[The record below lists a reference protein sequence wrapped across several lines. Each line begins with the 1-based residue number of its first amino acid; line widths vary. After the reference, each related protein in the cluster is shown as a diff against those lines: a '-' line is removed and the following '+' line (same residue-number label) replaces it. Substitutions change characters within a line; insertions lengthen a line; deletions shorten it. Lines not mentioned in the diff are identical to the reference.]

1 MSYNC
6 KLEYLWLDGYK
17 TSNLRSK
24 TKYVNLPAESG
35 VLSIDDIPEWGFD
48 GSSTEQADGDNSD
61 CILRPVSLFNNTVDA
76 IAGTNSYIVMC
87 EVFNTD
93 GTPHKSNT
101 RALLRS
107 YIEDGEDKEIT
118 DGMWFGIEQ
127 EYTIMDPKSGRPL
140 GWPES
145 RFEYPAPQGRY
156 YCGVGGDVVKMR
168 QLVHEHAMCCITAG
182 IPLCGTN
189 AEVMLGQWEYQVG
202 PQSALKIC
210 DSLWVARY
218 MLEVLAETQDVYIS
232 LDPKLITGDWNGSG
246 AHINFSTSYMR
257 DQGGEEYIENI
268 CKSLGEKH
276 DWHIANYGDGN
287 EDRLTGSHETQHI
300 SKFSYGDSDRSAS
313 IRVPSS
319 TASNKKGYLEDRRP
333 ASNMDPYRAVRCL
346 VSTIS
351 VVDAEHQWQTV

>member
-17 TSNLRSK
+17 TPNIRSK
-24 TKYVNLPAESG
+24 TRYINLPTDKG
-35 VLSIDDIPEWGFD
+35 FLDVNDVPEWGFD
-48 GSSTEQADGDNSD
+48 GSSTEQAEGDSSD
-61 CILRPVSLFNNTVDA
+61 CVLKPVSLFNNTVDV
-76 IAGTNSYIVMC
+76 IAGTNSYIVVC
-87 EVFNTD
+87 EVYNVD
-93 GTPHKSNT
+93 GTPHKTNT
-101 RALLRS
+101 RAALRS
-107 YIEDGEDKEIT
+107 IIEDGDNSEIT
-118 DGMWFGIEQ
+118 SEMWFGIEQ
-127 EYTIMDPKSGRPL
+127 EYTIMDPSSGRPL

-156 YCGVGGDVVKMR
+156 YCGIGGDVVKMR

-232 LDPKLITGDWNGSG
+232 LDPKLIRGDWNGSG
-246 AHINFSTSYMR
+246 AHINFSTKFMR
-257 DQGGEEYIENI
+257 EEGGEEYIESV
-268 CKSLGEKH
+268 CKSLGENH
-276 DWHIANYGDGN
+276 DEHIKNYGDGN

-300 SKFSYGDSDRSAS
+300 SKFSYGDSDRGAS
-313 IRVPSS
+313 IRIPPS
-319 TASNKKGYLEDRRP
+319 TASDNKGYIEDRRP
-333 ASNMDPYRAVRCL
+333 ASNMDPYKAVRCL
-346 VSTIS
+346 VETVST
-351 VVDAEHQWQTV
+351 VDAEHLSVTA